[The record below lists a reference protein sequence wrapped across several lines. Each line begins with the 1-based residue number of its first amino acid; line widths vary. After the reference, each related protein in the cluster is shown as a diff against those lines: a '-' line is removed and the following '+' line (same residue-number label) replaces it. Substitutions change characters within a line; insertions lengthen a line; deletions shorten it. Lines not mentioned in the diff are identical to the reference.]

1 MRSRFS
7 AAVWEQTAALRRAGS
22 AVHVGCGDG
31 LLLELVAQTKP
42 KLRLYGT
49 EEDTAAAEAARG
61 RLGVSLPVLG
71 GDSIEALAALSRL
84 APEGI
89 DLAFVDPE
97 RLGDREALAA
107 ISAIA
112 RSIIVIGT
120 DRSLH
125 RFRDMDNLAA
135 TMGLALLPGRAARV
149 SAMLS
154 PAMDRLH

>member
-7 AAVWEQTAALRRAGS
+7 AVVWEQTAALRRATT

-31 LLLELVAQTKP
+31 LLLELIAQTRP
-42 KLRLYGT
+42 KLRLYGI
-49 EEDTAAAEAARG
+49 EEDTAAAEAARQ
-61 RLGVSLPVLG
+61 RLGASFPVLG
-71 GDSIEALAALSRL
+71 GTSTDAFAALSGL

-97 RLGDREALAA
+97 RLGDRDALAA

-112 RSIIVIGT
+112 RSIVVIGT
-120 DRSLH
+120 DRSL
-125 RFRDMDNLAA
+125 RRSGDMDNLAA

>member
-7 AAVWEQTAALRRAGS
+7 AVVWEQTAALRRAGS

-31 LLLELVAQTKP
+31 LLLELIAQTKP

-49 EEDTAAAEAARG
+49 EEDTVAAEAARG

-71 GDSIEALAALSRL
+71 GTSIEALAALSRL

-89 DLAFVDPE
+89 DLAFIDPD

-107 ISAIA
+107 IRVIA
-112 RSIIVIGT
+112 RSVIVIGT

-125 RFRDMDNLAA
+125 RSADMDNLAA

-154 PAMDRLH
+154 PAMDRLY